1 MPGNGGIAAS
11 MTVPGSASGA
21 QNTVVSVALKV
32 GLTRKLQPPAHP
44 HHLRQALTVRV
55 GAFDFSVVALIA
67 GIAAQPF
74 PGEIRGDEIVDKVV
88 YW

>member
-1 MPGNGGIAAS
+1 

-44 HHLRQALTVRV
+44 HHLRQALTVGV
-55 GAFDFSVVALIA
+55 GAFDFSVVALIVGVA
-67 GIAAQPF
+67 PQPF
-74 PGEIRGDEIVDKVV
+74 PRKIRGDEIVHKVV
-88 YW
+88 CW